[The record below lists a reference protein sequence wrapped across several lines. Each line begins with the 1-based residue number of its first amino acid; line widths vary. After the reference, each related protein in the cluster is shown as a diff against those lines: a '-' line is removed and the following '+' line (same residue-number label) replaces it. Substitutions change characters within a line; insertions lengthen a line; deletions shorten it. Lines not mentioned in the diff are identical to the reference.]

1 MLDYESKPSE
11 QVQLLLKLDENK
23 PALLKA
29 IESGDTDLVYMVILG
44 LRDNMPLADFKVTIL
59 LNRALKRKHFISGFP
74 ALMMSQ
80 YLICGGSENAAI

>member
-1 MLDYESKPSE
+1 MMSIPPIFNKNLQLLDYESKPSE

-44 LRDNMPLADFKVTIL
+44 LRDNMPLADFKVSFHY
-59 LNRALKRKHFISGFP
+59 R
-74 ALMMSQ
+74 
-80 YLICGGSENAAI
+80 